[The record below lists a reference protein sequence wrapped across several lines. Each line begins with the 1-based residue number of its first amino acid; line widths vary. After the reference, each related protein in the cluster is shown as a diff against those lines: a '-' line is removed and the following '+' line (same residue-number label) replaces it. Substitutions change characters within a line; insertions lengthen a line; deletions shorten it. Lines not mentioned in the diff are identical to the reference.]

1 MLKLIGIAEV
11 DVERV
16 MQCLEDADDDL
27 TSVERRI
34 VPAVEDP
41 LYGERGNHSSHL
53 SYKATP

>member
-1 MLKLIGIAEV
+1 LEYAVLKLIGIAEV

-41 LYGERGNHSSHL
+41 LYG
-53 SYKATP
+53 